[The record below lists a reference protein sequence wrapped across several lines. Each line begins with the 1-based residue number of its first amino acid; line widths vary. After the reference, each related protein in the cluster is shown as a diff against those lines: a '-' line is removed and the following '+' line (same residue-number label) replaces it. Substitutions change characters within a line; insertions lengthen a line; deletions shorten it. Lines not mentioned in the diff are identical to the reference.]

1 MIVNKEKRKK
11 VLEEISDIFDK
22 YKLKSMEVIMLG
34 ESIKMMSIMRMIT
47 FEVQQQLTEGNKDE

>member
-1 MIVNKEKRKK
+1 MNKEKSEK

-34 ESIKMMSIMRMIT
+34 ESIKMMSIMGMIT
-47 FEVQQQLTEGNKDE
+47 LEVKQQLTEGNKDD

>member
-1 MIVNKEKRKK
+1 MNKEKRKK